1 MLISQT
7 AEYAL
12 RAIVSLAERHGQSV
26 VTQDLA
32 RRTRIPAGYLS
43 KILQTLR
50 RAGLVH
56 SQRGLRGGF
65 VLQRAPD
72 KISVL
77 EVIDAIEPIRRM
89 TRCPLDLPEHASGLC
104 PLHRRL
110 DEAIGQVRN
119 TFASFSIADLLDE
132 SRRGVSRGLCD
143 TVAAPAR

>member
-7 AEYAL
+7 SEYAL
-12 RAIVSLAERHGQSV
+12 RAIVSLAERHGESV

-32 RRTRIPAGYLS
+32 QRTRIPAGYLS

-65 VLQRAPD
+65 VLQRAPE

-77 EVIDAIEPIRRM
+77 EVIDAIEPIRRV
-89 TRCPLDLPEHASGLC
+89 TRCPLNLPEHDAGLC

-110 DEAIGQVRN
+110 DEAIDQVRN

-132 SRRGVSRGLCD
+132 SRRGVSRGLCE
-143 TVAAPAR
+143 TATAPAR